1 MVWVIS
7 AVVALAVLA
16 VIILFLNRFYIKSTR
31 ESSLVRTGAGGQKV
45 VIDNGCFALPMLH
58 QVQKVTMRTIAINV
72 DLLGQYSLITADKLR
87 VDMEMEFHI
96 RVDPTTKGVAAAA
109 QALGSK
115 SHRTEELKQLIEG
128 KLMDAVRAVAA
139 TKTMDELHVARG
151 TYVQEVAKLVRE
163 NISQNGLILESAAMR
178 RFDQAPFSSLDEN
191 NAFNAVG
198 MRLLSEV
205 IADNRKERIKIEA
218 DADIAV
224 RLSQLEQ
231 TQRRLDIER
240 QQKQAEIETR
250 KQIERLS
257 AATDAEI
264 AQAKSEAARQT
275 RETEISDDL
284 QLKEVEIT
292 RDLIL
297 RQKEMEALL
306 KVEQVKI
313 DNAIVLAAKRRDE
326 LDAQAKSEQART
338 HLVEAQEQVQTHKD
352 RLVAKRSKELALLKA
367 QEAASVEAER
377 IKSQVDSLMSTAKAE
392 ASATTLKATAEKAK
406 LQAESE
412 GRAALIDAENS
423 QSDELIKMKIEMHRL
438 DKLPEIATQMMKPV
452 EKIESIRINHIGGF
466 GGGGGEG
473 SKDTSPFNQ
482 AIESVLGMAV
492 QLPAMKSLGAE
503 IGLDFDAG
511 LATRMSDAASR
522 SKLNTSEAPKVT
534 VPENT

>member
-7 AVVALAVLA
+7 AVVALVVLA
-16 VIILFLNRFYIKSTR
+16 IIILFLNRFYIKSTR

-128 KLMDAVRAVAA
+128 KLMDAIRAVAA
-139 TKTMDELHVARG
+139 TKSMDELHVARG

-231 TQRRLDIER
+231 AQRRLEIER
-240 QQKQAEIETR
+240 QQKQSEIETR

-264 AQAKSEAARQT
+264 AQAKSEAVRQT
-275 RETEISDDL
+275 RETEISDDQ

-297 RQKEMEALL
+297 RQKEMDALL

-313 DNAIVLAAKRRDE
+313 DNVIVLAAKRRDE

-338 HLVEAQEQVQTHKD
+338 HLVEAQEHVQTHKD

-392 ASATTLKATAEKAK
+392 ASATTLKATAEKSK

-412 GRAALIDAENS
+412 GRAALINADNS
-423 QSDELIKMKIEMHRL
+423 QSDELIKMKLEMHRL

-466 GGGGGEG
+466 GGSGGEG

-522 SKLNTSEAPKVT
+522 SKLNTSEAPKIT

>member
-1 MVWVIS
+1 VIWVIG
-7 AVVALAVLA
+7 AVVTVIVLA
-16 VIILFLNRFYIKSTR
+16 IVILFINRFYIKSTR
-31 ESSLVRTGAGGQKV
+31 ENSLVRTGAGGQKV

-58 QVQKVTMRTIAINV
+58 QIQKVTMRTIAINV

-96 RVDPTTKGVAAAA
+96 RVDPTSTGVAAAA
-109 QALGSK
+109 QALGAK
-115 SHRTEELKQLIEG
+115 SHRTDELKPLIEG
-128 KLMDAVRAVAA
+128 KLMDAIRAVAA
-139 TKTMDELHVARG
+139 TKSMDELHVTRG
-151 TYVQEVAKLVRE
+151 AYVQEVADLVRD

-198 MRLLSEV
+198 MRRLSKV

-218 DADIAV
+218 DADVAV

-231 TQRRLDIER
+231 TQRRLEIER
-240 QQKQAEIETR
+240 QQKQSEIETR

-257 AATDAEI
+257 ATTDAEI
-264 AQAKSEAARQT
+264 AQVKSEAVRQT
-275 RETEISDDL
+275 RETEISDDQ

-292 RDLIL
+292 RDLSL

-306 KVEQVKI
+306 RVEQVKI
-313 DNAIVLAAKRRDE
+313 DNAIALASKRRDE

-338 HLVEAQEQVQTHKD
+338 HLVEAQEQVQTQKD
-352 RLVAKRSKELALLKA
+352 RLVAERTKELALLKA

-377 IKSQVDSLMSTAKAE
+377 VKSQVESLMSTAKAE

-412 GRAALIDAENS
+412 GRAALINAENS
-423 QSDELIKMKIEMHRL
+423 QSAELVKMKLEMHRL

-452 EKIESIRINHIGGF
+452 EKIDSIRINHMGGF
-466 GGGGGEG
+466 GGSGGEN
-473 SKDTSPFNQ
+473 SKDASPFNQ

-492 QLPAMKSLGAE
+492 QLPAMKNLGAE
-503 IGLDFDAG
+503 IGLDFDVA
-511 LATRMSDAASR
+511 LANRMSDSASR

-534 VPENT
+534 VTEKT